1 MRTLRR
7 CLFVSAV
14 GLGLGSAL
22 GAMLVASDV
31 GRAEAV
37 GTRTFELDN
46 YEKLSAGELKGTSV
60 SSAGDVEAGWVS
72 TRSTLQKGASIWS
85 ALARP
90 DGSVLLGTGPDGRVL
105 KVDAQGHETVVAET
119 GTLAVTAIVE
129 GPGGKIYAATMPEG
143 EIFVI
148 DPTKAVGTN
157 PSAPAAEK
165 PKAWT
170 KLPSDHI
177 WALVF
182 DKKRNE
188 LFAGTGPDGKIYR
201 VDAAGKSQ
209 VFYGTEDTQIV
220 SLAIAPSGTLYAGTS
235 GKGLLLAISAAGRAE
250 VVQDFNGHEVKA
262 IGFQNAAPAA
272 APEKGAKVAAPAKPE
287 SASGDTLLCIVN
299 EYPSAPEPMKKWGVP
314 TKPPSTGY
322 GPSYAS
328 KGKGEVWKVSGLAA
342 DGSQGKPERLFR
354 DDGTT
359 FFSMAV
365 PTAPKAGGPIV
376 YVGTAHE
383 GKVLAIDEVHA
394 VNVVAKAESRTIGA
408 IGLAAGE
415 GKGSWFAAGDS
426 AAFHQVTGVGGPEAT
441 WTSKVLD
448 ASLKARWG
456 KLTWRMTGAVEL
468 ATRTG
473 NTATPDDS
481 WSPWSAALAAPG
493 KVTSPAGRFVQI
505 RARWKGDG
513 AASVRGISLAFVTDN
528 LRAIVT
534 DVSASKGT
542 AVGAT
547 LVGGSTVPSSG
558 TDVPSK
564 NSSVK
569 LTWKTDNPDG
579 DSLRYRLWY
588 RREESPTWRPI
599 TKEDEP
605 ISATDFAWQTEA
617 LAEGWYRVRLEASDE
632 MSNPYGQAL
641 KHALDSAPFVVDNTP
656 PVIAPLALNQG
667 KLQGTVTDGVGPIV
681 RLEVQIDGKGPW
693 RPITSADGIL
703 DEATEKVD
711 VALGLSG
718 SHVIALRAFDQA
730 GNQVTKEIE
739 GK

>member
-1 MRTLRR
+1 MRALRR
-7 CLFVSAV
+7 CLFVGV
-14 GLGLGSAL
+14 FGLGLGGAL
-22 GAMLVASDV
+22 GALLVASDV
-31 GRAEAV
+31 RPAEAV
-37 GTRTFELDN
+37 GTRTFDLDT

-60 SSAGDVEAGWVS
+60 TSAGDVEAGWVS
-72 TRSTLQKGASIWS
+72 TRSTLQKGTSVWT

-90 DGSVLLGTGPDGRVL
+90 DGSVLIGTGPDGRVL
-105 KVDAQGHETVVAET
+105 KVDAQGKETVVAET
-119 GTLAVTAIVE
+119 GALAVTSLVE
-129 GPGGKIYAATMPEG
+129 GPGGKIYAATLPEG
-143 EIFVI
+143 EIFVV

-170 KLPSDHI
+170 KLPSDHV

-188 LFAGTGPDGKIYR
+188 LFAATGPDGKIYR

-209 VFYGTEDTQIV
+209 VFYSSEDGQVV
-220 SLAIAPSGTLYAGTS
+220 SLAISPSGTLYAGTS

-250 VVQDFNGHEVKA
+250 VVQDFNGHEVRG
-262 IGFQNAAPAA
+262 IGFVAPP
-272 APEKGAKVAAPAKPE
+272 APPAGAKAPAKAE
-287 SASGDTLLCIVN
+287 ATSDTVVCLVN
-299 EYPSAPEPMKKWGVP
+299 EYANAPEAPKKYGVP
-314 TKPPSTGY
+314 TKQPSSGFA
-322 GPSYAS
+322 PSYAAR
-328 KGKGEVWKVSGLAA
+328 GKGEVWKISGLAA
-342 DGSQGKPERLFR
+342 DGTQGKPERLLR
-354 DDGTT
+354 DDSTT
-359 FFSMAV
+359 FFSLAM
-365 PTAPKAGGPIV
+365 PSAPKAGGPTV
-376 YVGTAHE
+376 YVGTAHD
-383 GKVLAIDEVHA
+383 GKVLAIDDVHA

-415 GKGSWFAAGDS
+415 GKGTWFVGGDV

-473 NTATPDDS
+473 NTSAPDDS

-513 AASVRGISLAFVTDN
+513 AASVRGITLAFVTDN
-528 LRAIVT
+528 LRAILT
-534 DVSASKGT
+534 DVST
-542 AVGAT
+542 AK
-547 LVGGSTVPSSG
+547 PSSPPPSGGAGAVPPSG
-558 TDVPSK
+558 TEVPAK
-564 NSSVK
+564 NSTVK
-569 LTWKTDNPDG
+569 LTWKSDNPDG
-579 DSLRYRLWY
+579 DSLRYRIWY
-588 RREESPTWRPI
+588 RREDSPTWRPI

-605 ISATDFAWQTEA
+605 IATSDFSWQTEA
-617 LAEGWYRVRLEASDE
+617 LAEGWYRVRVEASDE
-632 MSNPYGQAL
+632 MANPLGQAL
-641 KHALDSAPFVVDNTP
+641 KHGLDSAPFVVDNTP
-656 PVIAPLALNQG
+656 PAIAPIALAQG
-667 KLQGTVTDGVGPIV
+667 RLQATVTDGVGPIV

-693 RPITSADGIL
+693 RPVTSADGIL
-703 DEATEKVD
+703 DEASEKLD
-711 VALGLSG
+711 VALGLTG
-718 SHVIALRAFDQA
+718 SHVVALRAFDQA